1 MERAGLDG
9 GTTQSDERPLTSG
22 EVNETYCPA
31 CWDAHPRST
40 CAELTRGNG

>member
-1 MERAGLDG
+1 MERAGLDAG
-9 GTTQSDERPLTSG
+9 VTQRDERTLTSG

-31 CWDAHPRST
+31 CLDAHPRAV